1 MIPTRFRAIAGSL
14 LPVLLALSF
23 WALLPLAG
31 LPGPNICDD
40 LVFVPP
46 AIAWSHGGP
55 MSNPQ
60 LHDLLAKWGMQTD
73 HWYAHP
79 PLAAFI
85 LGSWL
90 RLFGVSAAAMF
101 AFQVVQNCGVQLCF
115 FWICRRLQLNRVWP
129 FVLGLIFFVGTL
141 EWGMRPE
148 PLAFLFLLLGLAFL
162 LKAPAHNL
170 FVVSFLLS
178 MAGGMV
184 PQAGLFAAPLLLVSL
199 GSKLMSD
206 EAWAKRGKDLLLFV
220 SGLLL
225 TAGLFHLS
233 IGGHWTDF
241 LSDFRKHLQ
250 IGTGADYSR
259 LQILL
264 SYLHWMT
271 FGFEWFRTIAMGG
284 ALFLIALAFRSPQK
298 WNAKSYLIALLIGA
312 FGTLVVSIPGE
323 SRLHLLFNMLCVALV
338 LSLPL
343 WRTDSVRRSLILPV
357 ALAVI
362 GSLSALPGIAADF
375 LRANDNRREIQNDLR
390 SFEGQ
395 PVYCDSAAAWFVFDW
410 KLPQSLQS
418 LQLTNKFASVPFRPG
433 AVTVVAESD
442 LNNQPLRL
450 LGHTFRSTS
459 LNSRRWRILP
469 ASPELS
475 KNASPV
481 TSE

>member
-1 MIPTRFRAIAGSL
+1 
-14 LPVLLALSF
+14 
-23 WALLPLAG
+23 
-31 LPGPNICDD
+31 
-40 LVFVPP
+40 
-46 AIAWSHGGP
+46 

-79 PLAAFI
+79 PLACLI

-115 FWICRRLQLNRVWP
+115 FWICRRLQLPMAWP

-148 PLAFLFLLLGLAFL
+148 PLAFLFLLLGLVFL

-170 FVVSFLLS
+170 FAVSLFLS
-178 MAGGMV
+178 MSGAMV
-184 PQAGLFAAPLLLVSL
+184 PQAGLFAAPLLAVAF
-199 GSKLMSD
+199 GSKLISD
-206 EAWAKRGKDLLLFV
+206 DAWTKRGKDLLLFG
-220 SGLLL
+220 SGLAV
-225 TAGLFHLS
+225 TASLFHIS
-233 IGGHWTDF
+233 VGGHWADF

-250 IGTGADYSR
+250 IGTGADYTR
-259 LQILL
+259 LDILL

-271 FGFEWFRTIAMGG
+271 FGFEWFRTIAMVG
-284 ALFLIALAFRSPQK
+284 ALFLIGLAFRSSQK
-298 WNAKSYLIALLIGA
+298 WQSKSYLIALLIGA

-323 SRLHLLFNMLCVALV
+323 SRLHFLFNMICLALV
-338 LSLPL
+338 LSLAF
-343 WRTDSVRRSLILPV
+343 WQSDAARRTLFIPV
-357 ALAVI
+357 ALAAL

-375 LRANDNRREIQNDLR
+375 LRESDNRREIQKELR

-395 PVYCDSAAAWFVFDW
+395 HVYCDSAAAWFVFDW
-410 KLPQSLQS
+410 QLPHSLQS

-433 AVTVVAESD
+433 AVTIVAESELD
-442 LNNQPLRL
+442 NRPLRL
-450 LGHTFRSTS
+450 LGRTFRSTS

-469 ASPELS
+469 ASPEAPKS
-475 KNASPV
+475 VSQA